1 MGITVRLSFQSMLI
15 RNDPMSDEK
24 LLFFTLDSTFF
35 FLLDR
40 EIYASHTLNTSLHGP
55 NNEHFQRHLNGRKL
69 ISYFCSSHV
78 ERRAFW
84 GTVLLTNK
92 QTNKT
97 LLQESN
103 RLFFLERNYQL
114 QTKYQEKA
122 KRKARHSFIK
132 IFIIMMCGESY

>member
-24 LLFFTLDSTFF
+24 SLFFTLDSTFF

-103 RLFFLERNYQL
+103 RHFFLERNYQL